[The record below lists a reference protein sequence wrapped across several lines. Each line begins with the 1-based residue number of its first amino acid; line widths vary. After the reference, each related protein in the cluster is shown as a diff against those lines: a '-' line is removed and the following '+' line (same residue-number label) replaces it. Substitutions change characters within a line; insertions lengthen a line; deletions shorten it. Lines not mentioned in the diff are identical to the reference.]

1 MDDRTVVMVKKIKA
15 VGLNDGMLVERN
27 VAQLDSFVY
36 NAFSL
41 LRILELSLIDK
52 TLNTVASPKVITSC
66 NPTVSTYN

>member
-15 VGLNDGMLVERN
+15 VGLNDGVLVERN

-52 TLNTVASPKVITSC
+52 TLNTVASP
-66 NPTVSTYN
+66 